1 MNRWMCNVDRHI
13 WPKQIMFGPLIETDF
28 YEKGKGNW
36 SRIEYIG
43 EEENKFT
50 SI

>member
-1 MNRWMCNVDRHI
+1 MTE
-13 WPKQIMFGPLIETDF
+13 IMFGPLRETDF

-50 SI
+50 SIYMAIFRIDRYMDG